1 VAEDPGEAGVR
12 FIRFSPDGE
21 RVAAFARSGEIR
33 IWSMAGRKDRPLRVL
48 HAKEMNPASLVFSAD
63 GKKLALFGGEFGR
76 PAVRLWD
83 LHAPPTAEPLVLQRA
98 DTRSLVGMAVDS
110 AGHWA
115 ATAHGNEVGV
125 WPLDSREP
133 RVIAR
138 EHNDV
143 VEIAFTA
150 DGKWLVSASNDGD
163 VRASP
168 LSPVSGTESRLLLQ
182 TRESGGITMALA
194 PSGRPTVAVAYPRRL
209 RVVPLD
215 GGPAREIQGFSPDS
229 FLKPLAF
236 GDGGRLLAAASG
248 DHTVVRVWNLE
259 TGAMQA
265 FVAPTPAGKGSEVS
279 VDYLRF
285 LGRDSLLASGRTYTP
300 KGVSPDPGL
309 LRFDLRDG
317 TVRVLGLSTN
327 GDFTVS
333 RGGDFGVG
341 VHDAVVTPPRS
352 ELVRFSLT
360 GGPSVPLASH
370 GSRVISVALDPSDSL
385 VASGSVDGTVR
396 IGRVSGEEPHLLL
409 GHEGLARRVAFSP
422 DGRWLASAG
431 ADRTVRLWPV
441 PDLSR
446 TPLHKRP
453 LAELLAVL
461 RSRTNHRAVP
471 DRQSPAGWR
480 LERGPFPG
488 WAKLPEW

>member
-1 VAEDPGEAGVR
+1 
-12 FIRFSPDGE
+12 
-21 RVAAFARSGEIR
+21 
-33 IWSMAGRKDRPLRVL
+33 
-48 HAKEMNPASLVFSAD
+48 
-63 GKKLALFGGEFGR
+63 
-76 PAVRLWD
+76 
-83 LHAPPTAEPLVLQRA
+83 
-98 DTRSLVGMAVDS
+98 
-110 AGHWA
+110 
-115 ATAHGNEVGV
+115 
-125 WPLDSREP
+125 
-133 RVIAR
+133 
-138 EHNDV
+138 
-143 VEIAFTA
+143 
-150 DGKWLVSASNDGD
+150 
-163 VRASP
+163 
-168 LSPVSGTESRLLLQ
+168 
-182 TRESGGITMALA
+182 
-194 PSGRPTVAVAYPRRL
+194 
-209 RVVPLD
+209 
-215 GGPAREIQGFSPDS
+215 
-229 FLKPLAF
+229 
-236 GDGGRLLAAASG
+236 
-248 DHTVVRVWNLE
+248 
-259 TGAMQA
+259 
-265 FVAPTPAGKGSEVS
+265 
-279 VDYLRF
+279 
-285 LGRDSLLASGRTYTP
+285 
-300 KGVSPDPGL
+300 
-309 LRFDLRDG
+309 LRDG

-409 GHEGLARRVAFSP
+409 GHEGLALRVAFSP